1 MKINEINESIYQMNP
16 EEPMNPE
23 VLIQGYGRLNLK
35 QLEDKVSRM
44 FEELAVRAKQGDWEG
59 VQYNLNKGLVQEFI
73 KTINVTYDEL
83 EQKRRRGGKSSRGIN
98 KR

>member
-1 MKINEINESIYQMNP
+1 MNP

-35 QLEDKVSRM
+35 QLENKVSRM
-44 FEELAVRAKQGDWEG
+44 FQELADRAKQGDWEG
-59 VQYNLNKGLVQEFI
+59 VEYNLNKGLVQEFI
-73 KTINVTYDEL
+73 KTINVAYDEL
-83 EQKRRRGGKSSRGIN
+83 EQKRRRGGSSSRGIE

>member
-1 MKINEINESIYQMNP
+1 MKINEIHESIHQMNP

-23 VLIQGYGRLNLK
+23 VLVQGYGRLNLK
-35 QLEDKVSRM
+35 QLEQKVSRM
-44 FEELAVRAKQGDWEG
+44 FEELAVRASRGDWEG

-73 KTINVTYDEL
+73 KTINTTYDEL
-83 EQKRRRGGKSSRGIN
+83 EQKRRRGGNSSRGIE

>member
-1 MKINEINESIYQMNP
+1 MKINEINESIYSMNP

-35 QLEDKVSRM
+35 QLEDKVGKM
-44 FEELAVRAKQGDWEG
+44 FDELAERARRGDWEG

-73 KTINVTYDEL
+73 KTINVAYDEL
-83 EQKRRRGGKSSRGIN
+83 EQKRRRGGKSSRGIE